1 LRLNDL
7 ILGIDELRLQS
18 GDATIDVRELSLD
31 SRKLAPG
38 ALFAALLGAK
48 LDGRSFIPAAV
59 KGGAVAVLAPEGGIL
74 PDLPSGVAL
83 LTAKDPRRAL
93 ALIAARFYARQP
105 QCIAAVTGTGGK
117 TSTVAFARQLWSLE
131 GRESASIG
139 TLGIISRKLN
149 DPGSLTTPDPIALQ
163 RLLAQLADNGVT
175 HLAMEAS
182 SHGLDQHRLDGV
194 KITAA
199 AFTNL
204 SQDHLDYHADMAS
217 YFEAKLRLFSELVPQ
232 GGTAI
237 VNLKLVEATRV
248 IEAARKRRHR
258 LITFGTAEADIHL
271 LSQRPTPQGQVLEV
285 SLFGAHHVAEFPVAG
300 GFQAENLL
308 AALGLV
314 IGSGSD
320 ANKVAGLIGRLVGV
334 PGRIEHVADTP
345 AGGAVYVDYAHKPG
359 ALEAVLIT
367 LRPHASRHLVVLFGC
382 GGDRDRGK
390 RPMMG
395 DIATRLADRVIVTDD
410 NPRSEA
416 AASIRAEILAKAPGA
431 IEVGDRAEAIRVAM
445 SELKGGDLLVIAGK
459 GHETYQ
465 IVGDKTYPF
474 DDAEVAR
481 QIAAELGG
489 APVRLVR

>member
-7 ILGIDELRLQS
+7 ILGIDDLRLQF
-18 GDATIDVRELSLD
+18 GDAAVDVRDLALD
-31 SRKLAPG
+31 SRKLRPG
-38 ALFAALLGAK
+38 ALFAALPGSK
-48 LDGRSFIPAAV
+48 LDGRTFVPAAV
-59 KGGAVAVLAPEGGIL
+59 KAGAAAILAPEGSSFG
-74 PDLPSGVAL
+74 DLPQGVAV
-83 LTAKDPRRAL
+83 LTAKEPRRAL
-93 ALIAARFYARQP
+93 ALIAARFFGDQP
-105 QCIAAVTGTGGK
+105 HCIAAVTGTGGK

-131 GRESASIG
+131 GREAASLG

-149 DPGSLTTPDPIALQ
+149 DPGSLTTPDPIALH
-163 RLLAQLADNGVT
+163 RLLAQLAGNGVT

-194 KITAA
+194 KVTAA

-204 SQDHLDYHADMAS
+204 SQDHLDYHTDMAR
-217 YFEAKLRLFSELVPQ
+217 YFEAKLRLFSDLLPE
-232 GGTAI
+232 GGTAV
-237 VNLKLVEATRV
+237 VNMKLAEAPRLIAV
-248 IEAARKRRHR
+248 ARKRRQS
-258 LITFGTAEADIHL
+258 LITFGNGEADIRL
-271 LSQRPTPQGQVLEV
+271 LKQKPTPQGQLIEL

-320 ANKVAGLIGRLVGV
+320 ANKIAGLIGRMVGV

-359 ALEAVLIT
+359 ALEAVLTT
-367 LRPHASRHLVVLFGC
+367 LRPHAARQLVVVFGC

-395 DIATRLADRVIVTDD
+395 EIATRLADRVIITDD
-410 NPRSEA
+410 NPRSETPA
-416 AASIRAEILAKAPGA
+416 AIRAEILAKAPGA

-445 SELKGGDLLVIAGK
+445 TELKAGDLLVIAGK

-474 DDAEVAR
+474 DDAEIAR

>member
-7 ILGIDELRLQS
+7 ILGIDDLRLQS
-18 GDATIDVRELSLD
+18 GDATVDVRDLAVD
-31 SRKLAPG
+31 SRRLRPG
-38 ALFAALLGAK
+38 AMFAALPGGK
-48 LDGRSFIPAAV
+48 FDGRSFVPAAV
-59 KGGAVAVLAPEGGIL
+59 KAGAGAILAPEGSVFAGL
-74 PDLPSGVAL
+74 PQGVAV
-83 LTAKDPRRAL
+83 LTAKEPRRAL
-93 ALIAARFYARQP
+93 ALIAARFFGRQP
-105 QCIAAVTGTGGK
+105 HCIAAVTGTGGK

-131 GRESASIG
+131 GREAASLG

-149 DPGSLTTPDPIALQ
+149 DPGSLTTPDPIALH
-163 RLLAQLADNGVT
+163 RLLTQLSDGGVS

-194 KITAA
+194 RVTAA

-204 SQDHLDYHADMAS
+204 SQDHLDYHVDMAR
-217 YFEAKLRLFSELVPQ
+217 YFEAKLRLFSDLLPE
-232 GGTAI
+232 GGAAV
-237 VNLKLVEATRV
+237 VNMKLAEAPRV
-248 IEAARKRRHR
+248 IEVARQRRQS
-258 LITFGTAEADIHL
+258 LITFGNGKADIRL
-271 LSQRPTPQGQVLEV
+271 LKHQPTPQGQLLEL
-285 SLFGAHHVAEFPVAG
+285 SLFGAHHVTEFPVAG

-320 ANKVAGLIGRLVGV
+320 ANKIAGLIGRLVGV

-359 ALEAVLIT
+359 ALEAVLTT
-367 LRPHASRHLVVLFGC
+367 LRPHAARQLAVMFGC

-395 DIATRLADRVIVTDD
+395 EIATRLADRVIVTDD

-416 AASIRAEILAKAPGA
+416 PAAIRAEILAKAPGA
-431 IEVGDRAEAIRVAM
+431 IEIGDRAEAIRVAM
-445 SELKGGDLLVIAGK
+445 SELKEGDLLVIAGK
-459 GHETYQ
+459 GHESYQ

>member
-1 LRLNDL
+1 MRLNDL

-18 GDATIDVRELSLD
+18 GDAAIDVRDLALD
-31 SRKLAPG
+31 SRRLKAG
-38 ALFAALLGAK
+38 ALFAALPGSK
-48 LDGRSFIPAAV
+48 VDGRAFVPAAV
-59 KGGAVAVLAPEGGIL
+59 KAGATAILAPEGSSFA
-74 PDLPSGVAL
+74 DLPQGVAVV
-83 LTAKDPRRAL
+83 TAKEPRRAL
-93 ALIAARFYARQP
+93 ALIAARFFERQP
-105 QCIAAVTGTGGK
+105 HCIAAVTGTGGK

-131 GRESASIG
+131 GREAASLG

-149 DPGSLTTPDPIALQ
+149 DPGSLTTPDPIALH
-163 RLLAQLADNGVT
+163 RLLAQLADSGVS

-182 SHGLDQHRLDGV
+182 SHGLDQNRLDGV
-194 KITAA
+194 KVTAA

-204 SQDHLDYHADMAS
+204 SQDHLDYHVDMAR
-217 YFEAKLRLFSELVPQ
+217 YFDAKLRLFSDLLPE
-232 GGTAI
+232 GGTAV
-237 VNLKLVEATRV
+237 VNMKLEQAPRL
-248 IEAARKRRHR
+248 IEVARRRR
-258 LITFGTAEADIHL
+258 QSLITFGNSDSDISL
-271 LSQRPTPQGQVLEV
+271 LKQRPTPQGQLLEL
-285 SLFGAHHVAEFPVAG
+285 SLFGAHHVTEFPVAG

-320 ANKVAGLIGRLVGV
+320 ANKCAGLIGRMVGV

-345 AGGAVYVDYAHKPG
+345 TGGAVYVDYAHKPG
-359 ALEAVLIT
+359 ALEAVLTT
-367 LRPHASRHLVVLFGC
+367 LRPHAARQLAVVFGC

-395 DIATRLADRVIVTDD
+395 EIATRLADRVIVTDD

-416 AASIRAEILAKAPGA
+416 PAAIRAEILAKAPGA
-431 IEVGDRAEAIRVAM
+431 IEVGDRAEAIRVGM
-445 SELKGGDLLVIAGK
+445 SELKDGDLLVIAGK

>member
-1 LRLNDL
+1 MRLNEL
-7 ILGIDELRLQS
+7 ILGIDDLRLQS
-18 GDATIDVRELSLD
+18 GDAAIDVRDLAHD
-31 SRKLAPG
+31 SRRLKAG
-38 ALFAALLGAK
+38 ALFAALPGSK
-48 LDGRSFIPAAV
+48 VDGRSFVPAAV
-59 KGGAVAVLAPEGGIL
+59 KAGASAILAQEGSTFAN
-74 PDLPSGVAL
+74 LPSGVAV
-83 LTAKDPRRAL
+83 LTAKEPRRAL
-93 ALIAARFYARQP
+93 ALIAARFFGDQP
-105 QCIAAVTGTGGK
+105 HCIAAVTGTGGK

-131 GRESASIG
+131 GREAASVG
-139 TLGIISRKLN
+139 TLGIISSKLN
-149 DPGSLTTPDPIALQ
+149 DPGSLTTPDPIALH

-182 SHGLDQHRLDGV
+182 SHGLDQHRLDAV
-194 KITAA
+194 NITAA

-204 SQDHLDYHADMAS
+204 SQDHLDYHVDMAR
-217 YFEAKLRLFSELVPQ
+217 YFEAKLRLFSELLPE
-232 GGTAI
+232 GGSAV
-237 VNLKLVEATRV
+237 VNLKLAQAPRV
-248 IEAARKRRHR
+248 IEVARKRRQR
-258 LITFGTAEADIHL
+258 LITFGGSEADIRL
-271 LSQRPTPQGQVLEV
+271 LKQKPTPQGQLLEL

-320 ANKVAGLIGRLVGV
+320 VNKLAGLIGSMVGV

-345 AGGAVYVDYAHKPG
+345 TGGAVYVDYAHKPG
-359 ALEAVLIT
+359 ALEAVLTT
-367 LRPHASRHLVVLFGC
+367 LRPHAVRQLAVVFGC

-395 DIATRLADRVIVTDD
+395 EIATRLADRVIVTDD

-416 AASIRAEILAKAPGA
+416 PAAIRAEILAKAPGA

-445 SELKGGDLLVIAGK
+445 SELRQGDLLVIAGK
-459 GHETYQ
+459 GHESYQ

-474 DDAEVAR
+474 DDSEIAR

>member
-1 LRLNDL
+1 MRLNDL
-7 ILGIDELRLQS
+7 ILGIDDLRLQF
-18 GDATIDVRELSLD
+18 GDAAVDVRDLALD
-31 SRKLAPG
+31 SRKLRPG
-38 ALFAALLGAK
+38 ALFAALPGSK
-48 LDGRSFIPAAV
+48 LDGRTFVPAAV
-59 KGGAVAVLAPEGGIL
+59 KAGAAAILAPEGSSFG
-74 PDLPSGVAL
+74 DLPQGVAL
-83 LTAKDPRRAL
+83 LTAKEPRRAL
-93 ALIAARFYARQP
+93 ALIAARFFGDQP
-105 QCIAAVTGTGGK
+105 HCIAAVTGTGGK

-131 GRESASIG
+131 GREAASLG
-139 TLGIISRKLN
+139 TLGIMSRKLN
-149 DPGSLTTPDPIALQ
+149 DPGSLTTPDPIALH
-163 RLLAQLADNGVT
+163 RLLAQLAGNSVT

-194 KITAA
+194 KVTAA

-204 SQDHLDYHADMAS
+204 SQDHLDYHADMAR
-217 YFEAKLRLFSELVPQ
+217 YFEAKLRLFSDLLPE
-232 GGTAI
+232 GGTAV
-237 VNLKLVEATRV
+237 VNMKLAEAPRLIAV
-248 IEAARKRRHR
+248 ARKRRQS
-258 LITFGTAEADIHL
+258 LITFGNGEADIRL
-271 LSQRPTPQGQVLEV
+271 LKQKPAPQGQLIELN
-285 SLFGAHHVAEFPVAG
+285 LFGAHHVAEFPVAG

-320 ANKVAGLIGRLVGV
+320 ANKIAGLIGRMVGV

-359 ALEAVLIT
+359 ALEAVLAT
-367 LRPHASRHLVVLFGC
+367 LRPHAARQLVVVFGC

-395 DIATRLADRVIVTDD
+395 EIATRLADRVIITDD
-410 NPRSEA
+410 NPRSEMPA
-416 AASIRAEILAKAPGA
+416 AIRAEILAKAPGA
-431 IEVGDRAEAIRVAM
+431 IDVGDRAEAIRVAM
-445 SELKGGDLLVIAGK
+445 TELKAGDLLVIAGK

-474 DDAEVAR
+474 DDAEIAR

>member
-1 LRLNDL
+1 MKLNDL
-7 ILGIDELRLQS
+7 ILGIDDLRLQS
-18 GDATIDVRELSLD
+18 GDGMVDVRDLALD
-31 SRKLAPG
+31 SRRVKAG
-38 ALFAALLGAK
+38 VLFAALPGSK
-48 LDGRSFIPAAV
+48 LDGRTFVADAV
-59 KGGAVAVLAPEGGIL
+59 KAGASVILAPEGSRFAEL
-74 PDLPSGVAL
+74 PQGVAV
-83 LTAKDPRRAL
+83 LTAREPRRAL
-93 ALIAARFYARQP
+93 ALLAARFFGQQP

-131 GRESASIG
+131 GREAASLG
-139 TLGIISRKLN
+139 TLGIQSRRVN

-163 RLLAQLADNGVT
+163 RLLAQLADSGVT

-182 SHGLDQHRLDGV
+182 SHGLDQYRLDGV
-194 KITAA
+194 KVTAA

-204 SQDHLDYHADMAS
+204 SQDHLDYHTDMAS
-217 YFEAKLRLFSELVPQ
+217 YFDAKLRLFSALLPE
-232 GGTAI
+232 GGTAV
-237 VNLKLVEATRV
+237 VNLKLTQAERV
-248 IEAARKRRHR
+248 IEIARKRRQR
-258 LITFGTAEADIHL
+258 LITFGTDRADIHL
-271 LSQRPTPQGQVLEV
+271 LKQKPTPQGQLLEL

-300 GFQAENLL
+300 AFQAENLL

-314 IGSGSD
+314 VGSGSD
-320 ANKVAGLIGRLVGV
+320 ANKIAGLVGSLTGV

-359 ALEAVLIT
+359 ALEAVLTT
-367 LRPHASRHLVVLFGC
+367 LRPHAARQLVVVFGC

-390 RPMMG
+390 RPIMG
-395 DIATRLADRVIVTDD
+395 DIAMRLADRVIVTDD
-410 NPRSEA
+410 NPRSEMPA
-416 AASIRAEILAKAPGA
+416 TIRAEVLAKAPGA

-445 SELKGGDLLVIAGK
+445 SELKSGDLLVIAGK

-481 QIAAELGG
+481 QIAAELAG

>member
-7 ILGIDELRLQS
+7 ILGIDELRLHT
-18 GDATIDVRELSLD
+18 GDAAIDVRDLVHD
-31 SRKLAPG
+31 SRRVKAG
-38 ALFAALLGAK
+38 ALFAALPGSK
-48 LDGRSFIPAAV
+48 VDGRDFVPAAV
-59 KGGAVAVLAPEGGIL
+59 KAGAAAILAPEGSRFA
-74 PDLPSGVAL
+74 DLPNGVAV
-83 LTAKDPRRAL
+83 LTAREPRRAL
-93 ALIAARFYARQP
+93 ALIAARFFGSQP
-105 QCIAAVTGTGGK
+105 HCIAAVTGTGGK
-117 TSTVAFARQLWSLE
+117 TSTVAFVRQLWAQE
-131 GRESASIG
+131 GREAASLG

-149 DPGSLTTPDPIALQ
+149 DPGSLTTPDPIALH
-163 RLLAQLADNGVT
+163 RILSQLADSGVT

-194 KITAA
+194 KVTAA

-204 SQDHLDYHADMAS
+204 TQDHLDYHADMAS
-217 YFEAKLRLFSELVPQ
+217 YFEAKLRLFSDLLPE
-232 GGTAI
+232 GGTAV
-237 VNLKLVEATRV
+237 VNLKLDQAPRLMEL
-248 IEAARKRRHR
+248 ARKRRQR
-258 LITFGTAEADIHL
+258 LITFGGNDADIRL
-271 LSQRPTPQGQVLEV
+271 LKQKPTPQGQLLELN
-285 SLFGAHHVAEFPVAG
+285 LFGAHHVAEFPVAG

-320 ANKVAGLIGRLVGV
+320 ANKIAGLIGSLTGV

-359 ALEAVLIT
+359 ALEAVLTT
-367 LRPHASRHLVVLFGC
+367 LRPHATRQLAVVFGC

-395 DIATRLADRVIVTDD
+395 EIATRLADRVIVTDD
-410 NPRSEA
+410 NPRSEVPA
-416 AASIRAEILAKAPGA
+416 AIRAEILAKAPGA
-431 IEVGDRAEAIRVAM
+431 VEVGDRAEAIRVAM
-445 SELKGGDLLVIAGK
+445 SELREGDLLVIAGK

-465 IVGDKTYPF
+465 IVGDKTHPF

>member
-1 LRLNDL
+1 MNDL
-7 ILGIDELRLQS
+7 ILGIDDVRLQA
-18 GDATIDVRELSLD
+18 GDATVDVRDLALD
-31 SRKLAPG
+31 SRRVRAG
-38 ALFAALLGAK
+38 ALFAALPGTK
-48 LDGRSFIPAAV
+48 LDGRAFVADAAKAGASVILAPAGSIFADLP
-59 KGGAVAVLAPEGGIL
+59 KDVAVL
-74 PDLPSGVAL
+74 
-83 LTAKDPRRAL
+83 TAQEPRRAL
-93 ALIAARFYARQP
+93 ALLAARFFSNQP
-105 QCIAAVTGTGGK
+105 HCIAAVTGTGGK
-117 TSTVAFARQLWSLE
+117 TSTVAFARQLWTLE
-131 GRESASIG
+131 GREAASIG
-139 TLGIISRKLN
+139 TLGIISRTLN
-149 DPGSLTTPDPIALQ
+149 DPGSLTTPDPIALH
-163 RLLAQLADNGVT
+163 RLLAQLADGGIT

-182 SHGLDQHRLDGV
+182 SHGLDQYRLDGV
-194 KITAA
+194 KVAAA

-217 YFEAKLRLFSELVPQ
+217 YFEAKLRLFSGLLPE
-232 GGTAI
+232 GGTAV
-237 VNLKLVEATRV
+237 VNLKLEQAQSV
-248 IEAARKRRHR
+248 IDVARKRRQR
-258 LITFGTAEADIHL
+258 LITFGGGDADIRL
-271 LSQRPTPQGQVLEV
+271 LKQTPTPQGQLLEL

-300 GFQAENLL
+300 AFQAENLL
-308 AALGLV
+308 AALGLI

-320 ANKVAGLIGRLVGV
+320 VNKIAGLIGSLTGV

-359 ALEAVLIT
+359 ALEAVLTT
-367 LRPHASRHLVVLFGC
+367 LRPHAVRQLAVVFGC

-395 DIATRLADRVIVTDD
+395 EIATRLADRVIITDD

-416 AASIRAEILAKAPGA
+416 PAAIRAEILAKAPGA

-445 SELKGGDLLVIAGK
+445 SELKRGDLLVIAGK

>member
-1 LRLNDL
+1 MRLNDL
-7 ILGIDELRLQS
+7 MLGIDDLRLQS
-18 GDATIDVRELSLD
+18 GDEDVDVRDLAVD
-31 SRKLAPG
+31 SRRLRPG
-38 ALFAALLGAK
+38 ALFAALPGSR
-48 LDGRSFIPAAV
+48 LDGRDFVPAAI
-59 KGGAVAVLAPEGGIL
+59 KGGASAILAPDGSRFA
-74 PDLPSGVAL
+74 DLPQGVAL
-83 LTAKDPRRAL
+83 LTAKEPRRAL
-93 ALIAARFYARQP
+93 ALIAARFFARQP
-105 QCIAAVTGTGGK
+105 HCIAAVTGTGGK

-131 GRESASIG
+131 GREAASIG
-139 TLGIISRKLN
+139 TLGVISRKLN

-163 RLLAQLADNGVT
+163 RILAQLADNGVT

-194 KITAA
+194 EVTAA

-204 SQDHLDYHADMAS
+204 SQDHLDYHDDMAR
-217 YFEAKLRLFSELVPQ
+217 YFEAKLRLFSNLLPE
-232 GGTAI
+232 GGTAV
-237 VNLKLVEATRV
+237 VNLKLAEAPRV
-248 IEAARKRRHR
+248 IETARKRRHR
-258 LITFGTAEADIHL
+258 LITFGNGEADIRL
-271 LSQRPTPQGQVLEV
+271 RKQTPTPRGQLLEL
-285 SLFGAHHVAEFPVAG
+285 SLFGAHHVTEFPVAG

-320 ANKVAGLIGRLVGV
+320 ANKIAGLIGRMVGV

-359 ALEAVLIT
+359 ALEAVLTT
-367 LRPHASRHLVVLFGC
+367 LRPHAARQLVVVFGC

-395 DIATRLADRVIVTDD
+395 EIATRLADRVIVTDD

-416 AASIRAEILAKAPGA
+416 PASIRSEILAKAPGA
-431 IEVGDRAEAIRVAM
+431 VEVGDRAEAIRVAM
-445 SELKGGDLLVIAGK
+445 SELKAGDLLVIAGK

-465 IVGDKTYPF
+465 IVGDKTHPF
-474 DDAEVAR
+474 DDAEIAR

>member
-1 LRLNDL
+1 LTLNDL
-7 ILGIDELRLQS
+7 ILGIGDLRLQS
-18 GDATIDVRELSLD
+18 GEGNVDVRDLALD
-31 SRKLAPG
+31 SRRLKAG
-38 ALFAALLGAK
+38 ALFAALPGSK
-48 LDGRSFIPAAV
+48 VDGRDFVLAAV
-59 KGGAVAVLAPEGGIL
+59 KAGAVAVLAPEGSRFA
-74 PDLPSGVAL
+74 DLPKGVAV
-83 LTAKDPRRAL
+83 LTAQEPRRAL
-93 ALIAARFYARQP
+93 ALIAARFFGQQP
-105 QCIAAVTGTGGK
+105 HCIAAVTGTGGK

-131 GRESASIG
+131 GREAASIG

-163 RLLAQLADNGVT
+163 RILAQLADNGVT

-194 KITAA
+194 KVTAA

-217 YFEAKLRLFSELVPQ
+217 YFEAKLRLFCDLLPE
-232 GGTAI
+232 GGTAV
-237 VNLKLVEATRV
+237 VNMRLAEAPRL
-248 IEAARKRRHR
+248 IETARKRRQR
-258 LITFGTAEADIHL
+258 LITFGNDQADIRL
-271 LSQRPTPQGQVLEV
+271 QKQKPTPQGQLLEI
-285 SLFGAHHVAEFPVAG
+285 SLFGAHHVTEFPVAG

-320 ANKVAGLIGRLVGV
+320 ANKIAGLIGRMVGV

-359 ALEAVLIT
+359 ALEAVLTT
-367 LRPHASRHLVVLFGC
+367 LRPHAARQLVVVFGC

-395 DIATRLADRVIVTDD
+395 EIATRLADRVIVTDD

-416 AASIRAEILAKAPGA
+416 PAAIRSEVLAKAPGA

-445 SELKGGDLLVIAGK
+445 NELKAGDLLVIAGK

-489 APVRLVR
+489 APARLVR

>member
-7 ILGIDELRLQS
+7 ILGIDDLRLQS
-18 GDATIDVRELSLD
+18 GDAAVDVRDLVLD
-31 SRKLAPG
+31 SRRVKAG
-38 ALFAALLGAK
+38 ALFAALPGSK
-48 LDGRSFIPAAV
+48 LDGRSFVPAAV
-59 KGGAVAVLAPEGGIL
+59 KAGAAAILALEGSAFADLPQGVAVL
-74 PDLPSGVAL
+74 
-83 LTAKDPRRAL
+83 TAKEPRRVL
-93 ALIAARFYARQP
+93 ALIAARFFVNQP
-105 QCIAAVTGTGGK
+105 HCIAAVTGTGGK

-131 GRESASIG
+131 GREAASLG
-139 TLGIISRKLN
+139 TLGIISRKMN
-149 DPGSLTTPDPIALQ
+149 DPGSLTTPDPIALH

-194 KITAA
+194 KVTAA

-204 SQDHLDYHADMAS
+204 TQDHLDYHTDMAR
-217 YFEAKLRLFSELVPQ
+217 YFEAKLRLFSDLLPE
-232 GGTAI
+232 GGTAV
-237 VNLKLVEATRV
+237 VNLKLAEAPRV
-248 IEAARKRRHR
+248 IEVARKRRQR
-258 LITFGTAEADIHL
+258 LITFGNGEADIRL
-271 LSQRPTPQGQVLEV
+271 LKQKPTPQGQLLEL
-285 SLFGAHHVAEFPVAG
+285 SLFGAHHVTEFPVAG

-320 ANKVAGLIGRLVGV
+320 ANKIAGLIGRMVGV

-359 ALEAVLIT
+359 ALEAVLTT
-367 LRPHASRHLVVLFGC
+367 LRPHAARQLALVFGC

-395 DIATRLADRVIVTDD
+395 EIATRLADRVIVTDD
-410 NPRSEA
+410 NPRSETPA
-416 AASIRAEILAKAPGA
+416 TIRAEILAKAPGA

-445 SELKGGDLLVIAGK
+445 SELKEGDLLVIAGK

>member
-1 LRLNDL
+1 MRLNEL
-7 ILGIDELRLQS
+7 ILGIDDVRLQS
-18 GDATIDVRELSLD
+18 GDANVDVRDLALD
-31 SRKLAPG
+31 SRKVKAG
-38 ALFAALLGAK
+38 ALFAAMPGSK
-48 LDGRSFIPAAV
+48 LDGREFVPAAIKV
-59 KGGAVAVLAPEGGIL
+59 GATAILALDGSRFSDLPQGVAVLTSKE
-74 PDLPSGVAL
+74 
-83 LTAKDPRRAL
+83 PRRAL
-93 ALIAARFYARQP
+93 ALIAARFFGRQP
-105 QCIAAVTGTGGK
+105 HCIAAVTGTGGK

-131 GRESASIG
+131 GREAASIG

-163 RLLAQLADNGVT
+163 RLLAQLADNGVS

-182 SHGLDQHRLDGV
+182 SHGLDQHRQDGV
-194 KITAA
+194 KVTAA

-204 SQDHLDYHADMAS
+204 SQDHLDYHVDMAR
-217 YFEAKLRLFSELVPQ
+217 YFEAKARLFSALLPE
-232 GGTAI
+232 GGTAV
-237 VNLKLVEATRV
+237 VNMKLAQAPRL
-248 IEAARKRRHR
+248 IEIARKRRQS
-258 LITFGTAEADIHL
+258 LITFGNGEADIRIL
-271 LSQRPTPQGQVLEV
+271 KQKPTPQGQLLEL
-285 SLFGAHHVAEFPVAG
+285 SLFGAHHVTEFPVAG

-320 ANKVAGLIGRLVGV
+320 ANKMAGLIGRLVGV

-359 ALEAVLIT
+359 ALEAVLNT
-367 LRPHASRHLVVLFGC
+367 LRPHAARQLVVVFGC

-395 DIATRLADRVIVTDD
+395 EIATRLADRVIVTDD
-410 NPRSEA
+410 NPRSEVPA
-416 AASIRAEILAKAPGA
+416 AIRAEVLAKAPGA

-445 SELKGGDLLVIAGK
+445 SELRAGDLLVIAGK

-489 APVRLVR
+489 APVRLLR

>member
-1 LRLNDL
+1 MRLNDF
-7 ILGIDELRLQS
+7 ILGIDGLRLQS
-18 GDATIDVRELSLD
+18 GDAAVDVRDLTVD
-31 SRKLAPG
+31 SRKVAPG
-38 ALFAALLGAK
+38 ALFAALPGAK
-48 LDGRSFIPAAV
+48 LDGRNFVPAAV
-59 KGGAVAVLAPEGGIL
+59 KAGAVAILAPDGSSF
-74 PDLPSGVAL
+74 PDLPSRVPL
-83 LTAKDPRRAL
+83 LAAKEPRRAL
-93 ALIAARFYARQP
+93 ALIAARFFGRQP

-131 GRESASIG
+131 GREAASLG
-139 TLGIISRKLN
+139 TLGVISSKLK
-149 DPGSLTTPDPIALQ
+149 DPGSLTTPDPIALH
-163 RLLAQLADNGVT
+163 RLLAELNGNGVT

-182 SHGLDQHRLDGV
+182 SHGLDQRRLDGV

-204 SQDHLDYHADMAS
+204 SQDHLDYHSDMAR
-217 YFEAKLRLFSELVPQ
+217 YFEAKLRLFSELLPE
-232 GGTAI
+232 GGTAV
-237 VNLKLVEATRV
+237 VNLWLTEAPHL
-248 IEAARKRRHR
+248 IETARRRRQR
-258 LITFGTAEADIHL
+258 LITFGTAQADIHL
-271 LSQRPTPQGQVLEV
+271 LKKKPTPQGQVLEL

-308 AALGLV
+308 AALGIV

-320 ANKVAGLIGRLVGV
+320 ANKIAGLIGRLIGV

-359 ALEAVLIT
+359 ALEAVLST
-367 LRPHASRHLVVLFGC
+367 LRPHAARHLAVVFGC

-395 DIATRLADRVIVTDD
+395 EIATRLADRVIITDD
-410 NPRSEA
+410 NPRGELPA
-416 AASIRAEILAKAPGA
+416 AIRAEILAKAPGA

-445 SELKGGDLLVIAGK
+445 SELKEGDLLVIAGK

-474 DDAEVAR
+474 DDADIAR
-481 QIAAELGG
+481 QVAAELAG
-489 APVRLVR
+489 APTRLVR